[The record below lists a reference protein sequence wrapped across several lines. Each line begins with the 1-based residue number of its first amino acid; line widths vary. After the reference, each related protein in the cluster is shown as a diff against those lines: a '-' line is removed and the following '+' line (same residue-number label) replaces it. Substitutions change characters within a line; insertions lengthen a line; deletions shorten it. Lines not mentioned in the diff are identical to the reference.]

1 MNLKRMNDL
10 RRRVWEIDEQIAQ
23 LLRVAPEFRN
33 SARIAS
39 LEEEG
44 LRCESEIKRLRAAHS
59 GGA

>member
-1 MNLKRMNDL
+1 MNDL